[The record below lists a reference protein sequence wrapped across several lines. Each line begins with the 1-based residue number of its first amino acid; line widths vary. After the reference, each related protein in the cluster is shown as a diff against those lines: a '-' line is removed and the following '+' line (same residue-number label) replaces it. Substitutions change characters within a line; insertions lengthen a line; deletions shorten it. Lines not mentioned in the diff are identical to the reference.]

1 MTTNQEL
8 PAYTHEIRPLTFDQ
22 ITALMGD
29 LREARVSS
37 RKGTGSTSL
46 SYLEQWDVRA
56 TLTKVFG
63 FGGYSAD
70 VIDSK
75 VERIFS
81 KAEYGGNAAWVVMC
95 SATLRL
101 YIHQLGATY
110 TEVAVSS
117 QAGSQIGEV
126 ADFAMKT
133 AESDALKRAAANLGT
148 QFGLSLYNKGSRV
161 DVVKNIFEPGQRG
174 MLWPGHVKLANPAA
188 APTTGEQEVAALQNI
203 VHGQAGDQFA
213 ARPLPEGMTQEQ
225 RDANV
230 ALLNQAMS
238 ARAKVDA
245 ANGGPRPAPEPAGVD
260 FAAMLAEDTGQ
271 AAVLEPDYSA
281 EAEAYAA
288 ADGQH
293 E

>member
-1 MTTNQEL
+1 MTTTPEL
-8 PAYTHEIRPLTFDQ
+8 PTYQHEIRPLTFDQ

-37 RKGTGSTSL
+37 RAGSGGGKKL
-46 SYLEQWDVRA
+46 SYLEQWDIRA

-70 VIDSK
+70 VVDSSI
-75 VERIFS
+75 VRIFS
-81 KAEYGGNAAWVVMC
+81 KAEYGGNAAWVVLAT
-95 SATLRL
+95 ATLRL

-110 TEVAVSS
+110 TEVASSS
-117 QAGSQIGEV
+117 QAGSQVGEV
-126 ADFAMKT
+126 ADFAIKT

-148 QFGLSLYNKGSRV
+148 QFGLSLYNAGSRV
-161 DVVKNIFEPGQRG
+161 DVVKNIFEPNQRG
-174 MLWPGHVKLANPAA
+174 MLWPGHVKLTNPQA
-188 APTTGEQEVAALQNI
+188 APTPEQEVANLQQI

-213 ARPLPEGMTQEQ
+213 ARPLPEGVTAEQ
-225 RDANV
+225 RNANV

-245 ANGGPRPAPEPAGVD
+245 ANGGPRPLEPAAGVD
-260 FAAMLAEDTGQ
+260 FAAMLAEDSGTP
-271 AAVLEPDYSA
+271 AVLEPDYSA

-288 ADGQH
+288 ADGEH

>member
-1 MTTNQEL
+1 L
-8 PAYTHEIRPLTFDQ
+8 
-22 ITALMGD
+22 
-29 LREARVSS
+29 EA
-37 RKGTGSTSL
+37 
-46 SYLEQWDVRA
+46 WDVRA
-56 TLTKVFG
+56 TLNKVFG
-63 FGGYSAD
+63 FGGWSAD
-70 VIDSK
+70 V
-75 VERIFS
+75 VEAKIERVLT
-81 KAEYGGNAAWVVMC
+81 KAEAGGNANWVVMC

-110 TEVAVSS
+110 TEAAVSS

-126 ADFAMKT
+126 ADFAIKT
-133 AESDALKRAAANLGT
+133 AESDALKRAASNLGT
-148 QFGLSLYNKGSRV
+148 QFGLSLYNSGSRV
-161 DVVKNIFEPGQRG
+161 NVVQNIFEPHQRAL
-174 MLWPGHVKLANPAA
+174 LWPGHVKLTNPAA
-188 APTTGEQEVAALQNI
+188 QGEQEVAALENI

-245 ANGGPRPAPEPAGVD
+245 ANGGQRALPESAGVD
-260 FAAMLAEDTGQ
+260 FGAMLAEQDGP
-271 AAVLEPDYSA
+271 AAVLEPGVDYSA

-288 ADGQH
+288 ADGQS